1 MSVAGRGI
9 DEERDLKDQDQFKA
23 RKPLVSTWRL
33 VSHKQ
38 EDMETGAVTYP
49 RGANPRGLVTYTD
62 DGRFSI
68 LNVPGEREAP
78 KGLSPTDQEA
88 LALFKGL
95 TAYAGSYVVTGPDSL
110 IHRTEISWNEA
121 WANTDQPRRF
131 KVDDNTLTLIAGPS
145 NNPWDGRIVRATLTW
160 QRITHG

>member
-1 MSVAGRGI
+1 MKKEEDLTDRNGAG
-9 DEERDLKDQDQFKA
+9 A
-23 RKPLVSTWRL
+23 RAPIVSTWRL

-38 EDMETGAVTYP
+38 EDMETGEVTYP
-49 RGANPRGLVTYTD
+49 RGPNPRGLATYTD

-78 KGLSPTDQEA
+78 KGLSPTDAEA

-95 TAYAGSYVVTGPDSL
+95 TAYAGRYSITGPDSL
-110 IHRTEISWNEA
+110 IHHTEIAWNES

-131 KVDDNTLTLIAGPS
+131 KVEGDILTLIAGPS
-145 NNPWDGRIVRATLTW
+145 NNPWDGRVVRATLTW
-160 QRITHG
+160 KRITPD

>member
-1 MSVAGRGI
+1 MT
-9 DEERDLKDQDQFKA
+9 DRDAA
-23 RKPLVSTWRL
+23 RLGMPLVSTWRL
-33 VSHKQ
+33 ESHKQ
-38 EDMETGAVTYP
+38 EDMETGEITYP
-49 RGANPRGLVTYTD
+49 RGPNPRGLATYTD

-78 KGLSPTDQEA
+78 KGLAPTDAEA

-95 TAYAGSYVVTGPDSL
+95 TAYAGSYVVTGEDTL

-131 KVDDNTLTLIAGPS
+131 KVDGDTLTLIAGPS

-160 QRITHG
+160 KRIT